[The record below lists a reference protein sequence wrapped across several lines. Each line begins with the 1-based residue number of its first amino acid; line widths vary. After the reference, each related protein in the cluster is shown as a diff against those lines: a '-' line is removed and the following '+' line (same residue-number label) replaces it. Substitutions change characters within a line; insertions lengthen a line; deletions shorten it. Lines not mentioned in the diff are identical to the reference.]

1 MSQVTQP
8 LTVTAVARIPVI
20 VKSVCEVVEVGEDPS
35 IGASWPTTDFL
46 VSGSLGDN
54 QRQKKAGTTYP
65 FVKRRPFCFR
75 PLDIAGYVE
84 LPVGGGSTTFFQD
97 EHDASA

>member
-1 MSQVTQP
+1 MSQVKQP
-8 LTVTAVARIPVI
+8 LTVNAVARVPV
-20 VKSVCEVVEVGEDPS
+20 VVQSVCEVVEVGEDPS

-75 PLDIAGYVE
+75 PNDIAGYVQ
-84 LPVGGGSTTFFQD
+84 LPSGSTSFFQD